1 MCSRSL
7 SVILPLFAL
16 LASPELIFAAPPPL
30 RVCADPANLPF
41 SGIRGNGFENRL
53 ARMVATFLDRDVEF
67 VWQRMGRGFVREYM
81 DSGKCDVVMGIPTA
95 FRSLL
100 TTQAYYRSSY
110 VFLTRHSASFQPASL
125 DDPRLKQF
133 RIGVEALQDE
143 YTPPAEALS
152 RRGLQSQLVGIYSV
166 GSHSMDLARAVS
178 RGEVDFAI
186 MWGPMAGYA
195 AIQAPKSFVL
205 KPMQPES
212 DGSLPFTFAISM
224 GVRKGD
230 LALQSQLNAFINAH
244 RVDIAKLLDR
254 YGVPELPLN
263 EASIRVKQ

>member
-1 MCSRSL
+1 MFSRFL
-7 SVILPLFAL
+7 SAILLLFAV
-16 LASPELIFAAPPPL
+16 LASANRISAASAPL

-41 SGIRGNGFENRL
+41 SDIWGNGFENRL
-53 ARMVATFLDRDVEF
+53 ARMVATFLDREVQF

-100 TTQAYYRSSY
+100 TTQPYYRSSY
-110 VFLTRHSASFQPASL
+110 VFLTRRSASFRPAYL
-125 DDPRLKQF
+125 DDPRLQQL
-133 RIGVEALQDE
+133 RIGVEALQEE

-178 RGEVDFAI
+178 RGDVDLAI
-186 MWGPMAGYA
+186 MWGPTAGYA
-195 AIQAPKSFVL
+195 AIRAPKSFAL
-205 KPMQPES
+205 TPLHPES

-224 GVRKGD
+224 GVRKRD
-230 LALQSQLNAFINAH
+230 LALQSQLDAFIDGH
-244 RVDIAKLLDR
+244 RADIAKLLGR
-254 YGVPELPLN
+254 YGVPELPLK
-263 EASIRVKQ
+263 ETSIQVKQ